1 MNFLKLREEKVGM
14 EAQDVKLKP
23 QISLKLYCKWLTDK
37 FNKLKKEY
45 LKLREMYQARGKE
58 IERLKKQIDF
68 INSNNKVVNNKYLN
82 EKQEFQKELY
92 KEDVIKSYQGKL
104 KAQEHQIKC
113 LREANNKLITE
124 NLKLKE
130 NE

>member
-1 MNFLKLREEKVGM
+1 MVDMALQESNCK
-14 EAQDVKLKP
+14 KP

-37 FNKLKKEY
+37 YNQLKSKY
-45 LKLREMYQARGKE
+45 GNVKAIMQAKDKE

-68 INSNNKVVNNKYLN
+68 INSHNKVVNNKYLN
-82 EKQEFQKELY
+82 EKEEFRKELY
-92 KEDVIKSYQGKL
+92 KEDVIQSLQGKI

-113 LREANNKLITE
+113 LREANNKLISE

-130 NE
+130 ND

>member
-1 MNFLKLREEKVGM
+1 MVAMGALASDCK
-14 EAQDVKLKP
+14 KP
-23 QISLKLYCKWLTDK
+23 QISLKLYCKWLTDRY
-37 FNKLKKEY
+37 NRLKVITKA
-45 LKLREMYQARGKE
+45 KDKE

-92 KEDVIKSYQGKL
+92 KEDVIKSYQGKI

>member
-1 MNFLKLREEKVGM
+1 M
-14 EAQDVKLKP
+14 EVLDGDNNKP
-23 QISLKLYCKWLTDK
+23 QISLKLYCKWLTDRYY
-37 FNKLKKEY
+37 KLAFKCNT
-45 LKLREMYQARGKE
+45 LKAVNIAKDKE

-92 KEDVIKSYQGKL
+92 KEDVIKSYQGKI

-113 LREANNKLITE
+113 LREANNKLINE

-130 NE
+130 HE

>member
-1 MNFLKLREEKVGM
+1 MGLQASDNN
-14 EAQDVKLKP
+14 KP
-23 QISLKLYCKWLTDK
+23 QISLKLYCKWLTDRY
-37 FNKLKKEY
+37 NNLKRKCNT
-45 LKLREMYQARGKE
+45 LKVVNIAKDKE

-92 KEDVIKSYQGKL
+92 KEDVIKSYQGKI

-113 LREANNKLITE
+113 LREANNKLISK

-130 NE
+130 HE

>member
-1 MNFLKLREEKVGM
+1 MGLQESDYK
-14 EAQDVKLKP
+14 KP
-23 QISLKLYCKWLTDK
+23 QISLNLYCKWLTDRY
-37 FNKLKKEY
+37 NKLKAKFNIQNAII
-45 LKLREMYQARGKE
+45 KAKDKE

-68 INSNNKVVNNKYLN
+68 INSHNKVVNNKYLN

-92 KEDVIKSYQGKL
+92 KEDVIKSYQGKI

-113 LREANNKLITE
+113 LREANNKLISE

-130 NE
+130 K

>member
-1 MNFLKLREEKVGM
+1 MGALVSDCN
-14 EAQDVKLKP
+14 KP

-37 FNKLKKEY
+37 YNKLKVITKV
-45 LKLREMYQARGKE
+45 KDKE

-82 EKQEFQKELY
+82 EKQKFQKELY
-92 KEDVIKSYQGKL
+92 KEDIIKSYQGKI

-113 LREANNKLITE
+113 LREANNKLISE

-130 NE
+130 K